1 MRRTLT
7 LAVMLLSLA
16 QVVCAQGWDTFVA
29 ADGSFSLQYPAGW
42 QVTEQPSAVVI
53 ESADGREIVLLSVPY
68 RADESAREHAERMV
82 ALLKAGNAGL
92 TAANWETSDDG
103 AAVSCELSY
112 VDDGTPYRSDA
123 IVVKDDPGETTLW
136 FSYSAP
142 AAGYDQA
149 AALETL
155 RTVMTSLT
163 ADGTEPGPEVD
174 LSALTPEERQIV
186 NGFLFT
192 VEFALGQPLD
202 LQSEQ
207 LVAREL
213 VRGWQAGTSTPE
225 DMSMYPALVQQIM
238 SLEQAEL
245 DELQKDLHGVLVEW
259 LNESAPNDLV
269 VALLQ
274 ERLQAAKQVVAE
286 DEPALTAVAAQTYA
300 EMFAMAE
307 TLYRSPE
314 ATVADIPGEVVT
326 DIREQL
332 VAEWPQFGAEQRA
345 QVLSAPGVWG
355 VLRHALLLGGG
366 EQPQQARTILVGL
379 LDIPEPQEVAQGAQA
394 GGGAAA
400 PAGGGEDGE
409 MTEEELRD
417 EMTRNYVYGETLR
430 QMQQHTFNTWRW
442 SMGYCRGPMGF

>member
-1 MRRTLT
+1 
-7 LAVMLLSLA
+7 
-16 QVVCAQGWDTFVA
+16 
-29 ADGSFSLQYPAGW
+29 
-42 QVTEQPSAVVI
+42 
-53 ESADGREIVLLSVPY
+53 
-68 RADESAREHAERMV
+68 MV

-142 AAGYDQA
+142 AAGYGQA

-155 RTVMTSLT
+155 GTVMTSLT

-269 VALLQ
+269 VGLLQ

-286 DEPALTAVAAQTYA
+286 DEPALTAVAAQAYA

-307 TLYRSPE
+307 QLYRSPE
-314 ATVADIPGEVVT
+314 ATVADVPGEVVT
-326 DIREQL
+326 EIREQL
-332 VAEWPQFGAEQRA
+332 VAEWPRFGPDQRS
-345 QVLSAPGVWG
+345 QILSAPGVWG
-355 VLRHALLLGGG
+355 VLRHALLLGEG
-366 EQPQQARTILVGL
+366 EQPQQARAILVGL
-379 LDIPEPQEVAQGAQA
+379 LDIPEPQQVAQGGQA
-394 GGGAAA
+394 AGGAAA
-400 PAGGGEDGE
+400 PAGGGEGGE
-409 MTEEELRD
+409 MTEDEARD
-417 EMTRNYVYGETLR
+417 ELPRRYLYGETLR
-430 QMQQHTFNTWRW
+430 QMQRQTFNTWRW